1 MKAIF
6 LQKLAHEFQRGALV
20 PFRLDQHIG
29 DLALGVTLKEDTLE
43 AENPFLRLSRPPT
56 RSAHI
61 IPDIPMF
68 PRVLIIH
75 GMRATAHRCQAA
87 GYGV

>member
-1 MKAIF
+1 MRGVMSIF

-43 AENPFLRLSRPPT
+43 AENSFLRLFRPPT

-61 IPDIPMF
+61 IPIY
-68 PRVLIIH
+68 
-75 GMRATAHRCQAA
+75 RCSPAF
-87 GYGV
+87 

>member
-1 MKAIF
+1 VKAIF

-20 PFRLDQHIG
+20 PFRLNQHIE

-43 AENPFLRLSRPPT
+43 AENSFLRLSRPPT

-61 IPDIPMF
+61 IPIF